1 MNWRIR
7 DGQKAQFE
15 DRQKFIKQSLTFNLS
30 ENVKECEYQFE
41 TDKKPLVLCDP
52 TSSLCSTLEAI
63 FLHGLKDSFLQFTI
77 SILRDNETE
86 TKPSP
91 NFWNIIILFL
101 HKQVI
106 EDIQSF
112 TQITTEVGYS
122 RAFIRMALNE
132 SSFSAYIQNI
142 RKHPA
147 LLKKSYHQYA
157 LLFDTDLLEMTEN
170 LLLGIESFVQF
181 DLPCNSSLL
190 NVWNDTPLQMA
201 GIYSIPLRSI
211 PIASGEDVAGSITNT
226 SQSISIPKNI
236 SVLSDIYSASI
247 GNSIFTNSPNSILD
261 ADDDERVTRLLRAV
275 DSDDVE
281 VAAEELEI
289 PKEIN
294 ESSNEEVLKTEE
306 ENPMTESFN
315 ESVMTESAIM
325 GNSLSGRQSWSEP
338 GQVEPEN
345 SVEEEEVE
353 RQEVVFKRFSSV
365 SSVSSAKSAV
375 PDNIS
380 YNALWNDKSKKTSN
394 FKEVWERFEKTL
406 QIESESIEEN
416 AQEDEMD
423 ETGFEIVKSPTL
435 DKLSMQELQIMV
447 EILCRLTTEC
457 GLDSQ
462 GFLCKNV
469 ECRSPLGVDFSKATV
484 CAFDSHYYC
493 NSCISPDKYPIP
505 ARIIYNFDFKAYPVN
520 LKAAT
525 FLSEFQF
532 KPFIDFKL
540 LNPEIY
546 TYIDP
551 MNRLQKLRIQLNFL
565 RAYIFTCSDT
575 IVNELRKK
583 LYGKEYMYDK
593 IHHYSISD
601 LTLIN
606 NGALEEMLKKIVAF
620 GKGHCLNCA
629 LCSVKG
635 FICEL
640 CRKPKVIYPFDI
652 DDTFRC
658 NDCGAVFHINC
669 YNPSIP
675 CPKCERKQKRLMIT
689 ADE

>member
-1 MNWRIR
+1 M
-7 DGQKAQFE
+7 
-15 DRQKFIKQSLTFNLS
+15 
-30 ENVKECEYQFE
+30 
-41 TDKKPLVLCDP
+41 
-52 TSSLCSTLEAI
+52 CSTLEAI

-181 DLPCNSSLL
+181 ELPCNSSLL

-236 SVLSDIYSASI
+236 SMLTDIYSASI
-247 GNSIFTNSPNSILD
+247 SNSIFTNSPNSILD

-275 DSDDVE
+275 DSEDVE
-281 VAAEELEI
+281 IAVEKLEL
-289 PKEIN
+289 PNEIN
-294 ESSNEEVLKTEE
+294 DSLNQEVMQTET
-306 ENPMTESFN
+306 ENPMTDTFN
-315 ESVMTESAIM
+315 ESVMTESVIM
-325 GNSLSGRQSWSEP
+325 GNSLNGRQSWSDP
-338 GQVEPEN
+338 GPVEPEN
-345 SVEEEEVE
+345 SVEEEEIE
-353 RQEVVFKRFSSV
+353 RRDVVFKRFSSV
-365 SSVSSAKSAV
+365 SSVSSVKSAV

-406 QIESESIEEN
+406 QIETESNEEG
-416 AQEDEMD
+416 AEDEIN
-423 ETGFEIVKSPTL
+423 ETLTGFEIVKSPVL

-447 EILCRLTTEC
+447 EILCRLNTEC

-493 NSCISPDKYPIP
+493 NSCISPDKYPVP
-505 ARIIYNFDFKAYPVN
+505 ARIIYNFDFKTYPVN

-575 IVNELRKK
+575 IINELRKK

-620 GKGHCLNCA
+620 GKGHCLHCA

>member
-1 MNWRIR
+1 M
-7 DGQKAQFE
+7 
-15 DRQKFIKQSLTFNLS
+15 
-30 ENVKECEYQFE
+30 
-41 TDKKPLVLCDP
+41 
-52 TSSLCSTLEAI
+52 
-63 FLHGLKDSFLQFTI
+63 
-77 SILRDNETE
+77 
-86 TKPSP
+86 
-91 NFWNIIILFL
+91 FL

-289 PKEIN
+289 PKETI
-294 ESSNEEVLKTEE
+294 ESSNEEVVKTEE

>member
-1 MNWRIR
+1 
-7 DGQKAQFE
+7 
-15 DRQKFIKQSLTFNLS
+15 
-30 ENVKECEYQFE
+30 
-41 TDKKPLVLCDP
+41 
-52 TSSLCSTLEAI
+52 
-63 FLHGLKDSFLQFTI
+63 
-77 SILRDNETE
+77 
-86 TKPSP
+86 
-91 NFWNIIILFL
+91 
-101 HKQVI
+101 
-106 EDIQSF
+106 
-112 TQITTEVGYS
+112 
-122 RAFIRMALNE
+122 MALNE

-181 DLPCNSSLL
+181 ELPCNSSLL

-236 SVLSDIYSASI
+236 SMLTDIYSASI

-261 ADDDERVTRLLRAV
+261 ADDDERVTRLLKAV
-275 DSDDVE
+275 DSEDVE
-281 VAAEELEI
+281 IAAEKMDL
-289 PKEIN
+289 PNEIN
-294 ESSNEEVLKTEE
+294 DSLNQEVMQTET
-306 ENPMTESFN
+306 ENPMTETFN
-315 ESVMTESAIM
+315 ESVMTESVIM
-325 GNSLSGRQSWSEP
+325 GNSLIGRQSWSEP

-345 SVEEEEVE
+345 SVEEEEIE
-353 RQEVVFKRFSSV
+353 RRDVVFKRFSSV
-365 SSVSSAKSAV
+365 SSVSSVKSAV

-406 QIESESIEEN
+406 QIESESNEEG
-416 AQEDEMD
+416 AEDDINETL
-423 ETGFEIVKSPTL
+423 TGFEIVKSPVL
-435 DKLSMQELQIMV
+435 DKLSMQDLQIMV

-462 GFLCKNV
+462 GFLCKNE

-493 NSCISPDKYPIP
+493 NSCISPDKYPVP

-575 IVNELRKK
+575 IINELRKK

-620 GKGHCLNCA
+620 GKGHCLHCA

-689 ADE
+689 ADD

>member
-1 MNWRIR
+1 M
-7 DGQKAQFE
+7 
-15 DRQKFIKQSLTFNLS
+15 
-30 ENVKECEYQFE
+30 
-41 TDKKPLVLCDP
+41 
-52 TSSLCSTLEAI
+52 
-63 FLHGLKDSFLQFTI
+63 
-77 SILRDNETE
+77 
-86 TKPSP
+86 
-91 NFWNIIILFL
+91 FL

-181 DLPCNSSLL
+181 ELPCNSSLL

-275 DSDDVE
+275 DSDDEE
-281 VAAEELEI
+281 VVTEILEI

-294 ESSNEEVLKTEE
+294 ESSNEEVLQTEVE
-306 ENPMTESFN
+306 TPMTESFN
-315 ESVMTESAIM
+315 ESVMTESLIM

-338 GQVEPEN
+338 NQVEPEN
-345 SVEEEEVE
+345 SVEEEEAE
-353 RQEVVFKRFSSV
+353 RQDIVFKRFSSV

-406 QIESESIEEN
+406 QIESESIEES
-416 AQEDEMD
+416 AQEDEMND
-423 ETGFEIVKSPTL
+423 TGFEIVKSPAL

-689 ADE
+689 ADD

>member
-1 MNWRIR
+1 M
-7 DGQKAQFE
+7 FVL
-15 DRQKFIKQSLTFNLS
+15 FIT
-30 ENVKECEYQFE
+30 E
-41 TDKKPLVLCDP
+41 PLDLCDP

-101 HKQVI
+101 HKQII
-106 EDIQSF
+106 EDIQSL

-181 DLPCNSSLL
+181 ELPCNSSLL

-211 PIASGEDVAGSITNT
+211 PIVSGEDVAGSITNT
-226 SQSISIPKNI
+226 SQNISIPKNI

-261 ADDDERVTRLLRAV
+261 ADDDERVMRLLRTF
-275 DSDDVE
+275 DCDDVE
-281 VAAEELEI
+281 IVAEKLELPVKI
-289 PKEIN
+289 T
-294 ESSNEEVLKTEE
+294 ESSNKEVLITEV
-306 ENPMTESFN
+306 ENLMTEGLNDSIMTESL
-315 ESVMTESAIM
+315 TM
-325 GNSLSGRQSWSEP
+325 GNSLSCKQSWSEP
-338 GQVEPEN
+338 GQVKPEN
-345 SVEEEEVE
+345 SLEEEEIE
-353 RQEVVFKRFSSV
+353 RRNIGYNRFSSV
-365 SSVSSAKSAV
+365 SSVSSVKSAL

-406 QIESESIEEN
+406 QIECTDSNDEGAE
-416 AQEDEMD
+416 EDEIN
-423 ETGFEIVKSPTL
+423 ENLPGFVIVKSPVF

-493 NSCISPDKYPIP
+493 NSCISPDKYPVP

-520 LKAAT
+520 LKAAS

-551 MNRLQKLRIQLNFL
+551 MNRLQKLRIQLNFI

-575 IVNELRKK
+575 IVNELQKK

-606 NGALEEMLKKIVAF
+606 NGALEEMLKKIVTF
-620 GKGHCLNCA
+620 GKDHCLNCA

-675 CPKCERKQKRLMIT
+675 CPKCERKHKRLMMT
-689 ADE
+689 ADD

>member
-1 MNWRIR
+1 M
-7 DGQKAQFE
+7 
-15 DRQKFIKQSLTFNLS
+15 
-30 ENVKECEYQFE
+30 
-41 TDKKPLVLCDP
+41 
-52 TSSLCSTLEAI
+52 
-63 FLHGLKDSFLQFTI
+63 
-77 SILRDNETE
+77 
-86 TKPSP
+86 
-91 NFWNIIILFL
+91 FL

-112 TQITTEVGYS
+112 TQITTDVGYS

-181 DLPCNSSLL
+181 ELPCNSSLL

-281 VAAEELEI
+281 IAAEELEI
-289 PKEIN
+289 PKETN

-315 ESVMTESAIM
+315 DSVMTESAIM

-406 QIESESIEEN
+406 QIETESIEEN